1 LECLGWLIEYYHQ
14 TYSWAQ
20 SIFGGDADP
29 RALAVALLGTGAQ
42 LHQEQIDLVT
52 FSRGQRRALGRVF
65 RFQVSVLK
73 VLGCDNFDQVQER
86 YLDD

>member
-1 LECLGWLIEYYHQ
+1 M
-14 TYSWAQ
+14 
-20 SIFGGDADP
+20 
-29 RALAVALLGTGAQ
+29 ALLSTGVQ
-42 LHQEQIDLVT
+42 LRQEQVDLVT
-52 FSRGQRRALGRVF
+52 FSKGQRRAVGRVF